1 MTGWHPADQG
11 TYSTMAGRGLGRD
24 ELILVAATAAAT
36 LGARMLCARCAGA
49 LPPTPPLCRAPQ
61 QQQQRP
67 PSQEEVR
74 PPFPP
79 EVVALLRSCALCY
92 LSTVSGA
99 RRTV

>member
-1 MTGWHPADQG
+1 
-11 TYSTMAGRGLGRD
+11 
-24 ELILVAATAAAT
+24 
-36 LGARMLCARCAGA
+36 MLCARCAGA
-49 LPPTPPLCRAPQ
+49 PPPTPPLCRAPL

-92 LSTVSGA
+92 LSTVSGV